1 VSRINRIQSVKH
13 QPTLNSGS
21 TIGDGGSSVCIAT
34 TRATYVGMVVNPKLI
49 ALDALWGCWSEP
61 QRAGVAHIR
70 DATPLRSIAYPL
82 GPRST
87 DRGISKPRERVRE
100 RRLQSECLV

>member
-21 TIGDGGSSVCIAT
+21 IIGDGGSSVCIAT

-49 ALDALWGCWSEP
+49 ALDAL
-61 QRAGVAHIR
+61 
-70 DATPLRSIAYPL
+70 
-82 GPRST
+82 
-87 DRGISKPRERVRE
+87 
-100 RRLQSECLV
+100 